1 MKKIILTYG
10 LIAGAIVSAMMLI
23 SMPLY
28 NKGVINM
35 DYGELIGYT
44 TMVIAL
50 SMVFFGIKSFRDN
63 HQNGA
68 ITFGKG
74 LQVGLLI
81 SVIAT
86 LMYAFAWEITYSR
99 MSEEFTQK
107 MSERHIEKIK
117 AGGATEAEVQA
128 AKKEMA
134 SFVEMYKNPF
144 VRFGMTTMEIFPVG
158 LVISLLSAGLLRR
171 KEFLPATE

>member
-1 MKKIILTYG
+1 MIG
-10 LIAGAIVSAMMLI
+10 GAIVSAMMLI

-28 NKGVINM
+28 NKGIISL

-74 LQVGLLI
+74 FKIGLLI
-81 SVIAT
+81 SVIAA
-86 LMYAFAWEITYSR
+86 LMYASAWEISYSQI
-99 MSEEFTQK
+99 SEEFTQK
-107 MSERHIEKIK
+107 MSERRIEQVK
-117 AGGATEAEVQA
+117 AKGATESEVQE
-128 AKKEMA
+128 AKQKMA
-134 SFVEMYKNPF
+134 SFIEMYKNPF
-144 VRFGMTTMEIFPVG
+144 IRFGITTMEIFPVG
-158 LVISLLSAGLLRR
+158 IAISLLSAGLLRR

>member
-28 NKGVINM
+28 NKGLISL

-50 SMVFFGIKSFRDN
+50 SMVFFGIKSYRDD

-68 ITFGKG
+68 ITFGKA

-86 LMYAFAWEITYSR
+86 VMYAFAWEISYSQ
-99 MSEEFTQK
+99 MSDEF
-107 MSERHIEKIK
+107 
-117 AGGATEAEVQA
+117 
-128 AKKEMA
+128 
-134 SFVEMYKNPF
+134 
-144 VRFGMTTMEIFPVG
+144 
-158 LVISLLSAGLLRR
+158 
-171 KEFLPATE
+171 

>member
-1 MKKIILTYG
+1 MKKIILTHG

-28 NKGVINM
+28 DKGLISL

-74 LQVGLLI
+74 FKIGLLI
-81 SVIAT
+81 SVIAA
-86 LMYAFAWEITYSR
+86 LMYAFAWEISYSQ
-99 MSEEFTQK
+99 MSGEFTQK
-107 MSERHIEKIK
+107 MSERHIEKVK
-117 AGGATEAEVQA
+117 EKGATEAEVQK
-128 AKKEMA
+128 AKEEMIK
-134 SFVEMYKNPF
+134 FIEMYKNPF
-144 VRFGMTTMEIFPVG
+144 IRFGITTMEIFPVG
-158 LVISLLSAGLLRR
+158 IVISLLSAGLLRK
-171 KEFLPATE
+171 KEFLPAS